1 MKKMNLINS
10 EEAGKVTG
18 GGSIPCLSR
27 YMVPVCESYDVY
39 PFCGK
44 KDILEPCTTKD
55 VIICKA
61 VFHIDP
67 CMPSRV
73 AIIPPECTTKFY
85 LPM

>member
-18 GGSIPCLSR
+18 GVVNSCLSL
-27 YMVPVCESYDVY
+27 YMIPVCESYDVY

-44 KDILEPCTTKD
+44 KDILEPCSVRHFDTCYLK
-55 VIICKA
+55 
-61 VFHIDP
+61 FSIDP
-67 CMPSRV
+67 CMPARV
-73 AIIPPECTTKFY
+73 AIIPPQCTTKFY